1 MRHDTR
7 KITATLIAQHGV
19 HGALDA
25 VREEIADA
33 HARQDLYRLSLL
45 REVKRTLQAIL
56 DPAEAQEEPSP

>member
-1 MRHDTR
+1 MRHDTS

-56 DPAEAQEEPSP
+56 DSAEAQEEPSP

>member
-1 MRHDTR
+1 MRHDTS

-33 HARQDLYRLSLL
+33 HARQDLYRLSIL

>member
-1 MRHDTR
+1 MRHDSS
-7 KITATLIAQHGV
+7 KITATLIALHGV
-19 HGALDA
+19 HGALEA

>member
-1 MRHDTR
+1 MRHDTS

-19 HGALDA
+19 HGALEA

-45 REVKRTLQAIL
+45 REVKRTLRAIL

>member
-1 MRHDTR
+1 MRHDTS

-19 HGALDA
+19 RGALEA
-25 VREEIADA
+25 VREEIAGA

>member
-1 MRHDTR
+1 MQHDTS
-7 KITATLIAQHGV
+7 KITATFIAQHGV

-25 VREEIADA
+25 VRDEIADA

-45 REVKRTLQAIL
+45 REVRRTLQAIL